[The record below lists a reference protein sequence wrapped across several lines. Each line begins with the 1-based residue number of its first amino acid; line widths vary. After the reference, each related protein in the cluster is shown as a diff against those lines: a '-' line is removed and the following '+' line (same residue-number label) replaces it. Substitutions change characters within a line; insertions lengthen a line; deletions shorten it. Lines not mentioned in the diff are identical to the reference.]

1 VSDTVHF
8 SETPN
13 TPQRPILSDDRLEF
27 AQHCAHSLGFTGV
40 LRVIAR
46 TPYSLVLSADAPDSD
61 RAPSVDAPKL
71 GENDPALVSENPKSS
86 SRTEAFFKFNP
97 EGSADEAGILNWLAT
112 CAPGLAP
119 ELLAAW
125 PERGALAT
133 RPAGSP
139 ASAIADT
146 AALLDV
152 LELALANLGRM
163 QARAQQTSVIQSF
176 SQFAQE
182 CLPTRSLPGRILD
195 MGHPGGLLAQDG
207 LSDADLALL
216 PRAMARAQSLCDRLA
231 ALPILD
237 SVEHGDFS
245 DGNVMV
251 DATGAPRVIDW
262 AEARVAHPFFS
273 FERMAARLGRWRGL
287 DREGPGIKRLEIAH
301 NAAWSALA
309 APSEIAQARE
319 LAKSLQS
326 LYFVVCDAALL
337 RLPYMRAELRIGR
350 LANPVHAFIH
360 ASRR

>member
-1 VSDTVHF
+1 
-8 SETPN
+8 
-13 TPQRPILSDDRLEF
+13 L
-27 AQHCAHSLGFTGV
+27 
-40 LRVIAR
+40 
-46 TPYSLVLSADAPDSD
+46 
-61 RAPSVDAPKL
+61 PK
-71 GENDPALVSENPKSS
+71 NA
-86 SRTEAFFKFNP
+86 
-97 EGSADEAGILNWLAT
+97 
-112 CAPGLAP
+112 CQLAP
-119 ELLAAW
+119 CLAAFW
-125 PERGALAT
+125 T
-133 RPAGSP
+133 W
-139 ASAIADT
+139 AI
-146 AALLDV
+146 
-152 LELALANLGRM
+152 
-163 QARAQQTSVIQSF
+163 Q
-176 SQFAQE
+176 
-182 CLPTRSLPGRILD
+182 
-195 MGHPGGLLAQDG
+195 GGLLAQDG